1 MLDKAYIIE
10 KLRQIGGNLT
20 RVILFKLKENN
31 MKKKLLVLSV
41 SAILASNFI
50 FDNNASAVV
59 SENEYKSSA
68 LSVEG
73 KINPAIS
80 LERYQDNLESLINSL
95 SVEDFSGYDQPE
107 YKKAYE
113 KYQKRFLAEL
123 DALNKF
129 ISEDTREAK
138 NIRKYDSDKV
148 EKKLG
153 LTQERYEKV
162 YQNLKQNREDF
173 DDDVKSVENKN
184 QELKRF
190 NESDQENANKEI
202 VDLENKVLMVAKA
215 FPGQHEARANLY
227 NKLDMIMAYEEVKPK
242 EIISKNIPRNN
253 RMLVDLKEDLE
264 TIIDEF
270 FAEIDLAR
278 PSNIPMLTED
288 NEHDVSIRKKLRE
301 DAENAKNNPN
311 LVDPGV
317 QQRADRTAER
327 LAKMTKASK
336 EAKENAAKAKA
347 TVKALQAQKAPT
359 TKKFYT
365 KNPDAFPHKQLKQ
378 HHDSKNEL
386 VIKEP
391 TQQLPTYT
399 VMTERQT
406 QPVLKQKHREETFIL
421 PMAPRQSQPPEL
433 KGMSGESNHVTTDAD
448 SKPSNQYGGNGN
460 LIEFTEDTT
469 PKAKGANN
477 QKQTT
482 TEDTTPEVKETIT
495 ESNVVDIDQSYFYQ
509 KSGYKYGYSES
520 DTSGYTDRD
529 KRAIKRNLVR
539 EAEEKV
545 NQYVNSHSAQDLV
558 AAREKVKTLDPAQQ
572 NRLNKQIDK
581 IYNGQY

>member
-1 MLDKAYIIE
+1 
-10 KLRQIGGNLT
+10 
-20 RVILFKLKENN
+20 

-406 QPVLKQKHREETFIL
+406 QPVLKQKHREETFTL

>member
-20 RVILFKLKENN
+20 RVILFKLKENK
-31 MKKKLLVLSV
+31 MKKKLLVLSA

-59 SENEYKSSA
+59 KQSGYESEA
-68 LSVEG
+68 LQIEG
-73 KINPAIS
+73 TRKHDIS
-80 LERYQDNLESLINSL
+80 LQQYKDSLEDLIMKQSLN
-95 SVEDFSGYDQPE
+95 EFGGYDEPE
-107 YKKAYE
+107 YKEAYQ
-113 KYQKRFLAEL
+113 KYQGRFLAEL
-123 DALNKF
+123 EAINKF
-129 ISEDTREAK
+129 VKEDE
-138 NIRKYDSDKV
+138 NGNG
-148 EKKLG
+148 LG
-153 LTQERYEKV
+153 MTHERYLSIYEGLQKNKNDFENKV
-162 YQNLKQNREDF
+162 REI
-173 DDDVKSVENKN
+173 ENKN
-184 QELKRF
+184 EDLKRF
-190 NESDQENANKEI
+190 NYENQRKANKEI
-202 VDLENKVLMVAKA
+202 NELENKALMLANT
-215 FPGQHEARANLY
+215 FIRHDDARENLY
-227 NKLDMIMAYEEVKPK
+227 NKLDMILGYNEDERDLKVPT
-242 EIISKNIPRNN
+242 NN
-253 RMLVDLKEDLE
+253 RMLSETKENLE
-264 TIIDEF
+264 TAIDEF
-270 FAEIDLAR
+270 FEEIGSKR
-278 PSNIPMLTED
+278 PKEIPMLTESNKGD
-288 NEHDVSIRKKLRE
+288 NKIKNKLRT

-317 QQRADRTAER
+317 QQRADRAAER

-359 TKKFYT
+359 TKKSYT

-378 HHDSKNEL
+378 QHDSKNEL

-399 VMTERQT
+399 VTTERQT
-406 QPVLKQKHREETFIL
+406 QPVLKQKQREETFTL
-421 PMAPRQSQPPEL
+421 PMAPRQSQQPAL
-433 KGMSGESNHVTTDAD
+433 KGMSGESNYVTTDAD

-482 TEDTTPEVKETIT
+482 TEDTAPEVKETIT
-495 ESNVVDIDQSYFYQ
+495 ESNVVDIDQSSFYQ

-545 NQYVNSHSAQDLV
+545 NQYVNSHSAQDLA

>member
-1 MLDKAYIIE
+1 M
-10 KLRQIGGNLT
+10 
-20 RVILFKLKENN
+20 
-31 MKKKLLVLSV
+31 
-41 SAILASNFI
+41 
-50 FDNNASAVV
+50 
-59 SENEYKSSA
+59 
-68 LSVEG
+68 EG

-406 QPVLKQKHREETFIL
+406 QPVLKQKHREETFTL

>member
-20 RVILFKLKENN
+20 RVILFKLKENK
-31 MKKKLLVLSV
+31 MKKKLLVLSA
-41 SAILASNFI
+41 SAILASNFT

-95 SVEDFSGYDQPE
+95 NVEDFSGYDQPE

-129 ISEDTREAK
+129 IAEDTREAK
-138 NIRKYDSDKV
+138 YIRKYDSDKV

-311 LVDPGV
+311 LVEPGV
-317 QQRADRTAER
+317 QQRADSAAER

-347 TVKALQAQKAPT
+347 TVKAFQKAPT
-359 TKKFYT
+359 TKKSYT
-365 KNPDAFPHKQLKQ
+365 KNPNAFPHKQLKQ

-386 VIKEP
+386 VIKKP

-399 VMTERQT
+399 VTTERQA
-406 QPVLKQKHREETFIL
+406 QPVLKQKQREETFTL
-421 PMAPRQSQPPEL
+421 PMAPRQSQQSAL
-433 KGMSGESNHVTTDAD
+433 KGMGGESNHVTTDSD

-460 LIEFTEDTT
+460 LIEFIEDTT
-469 PKAKGANN
+469 PKPKGANN

-482 TEDTTPEVKETIT
+482 TEDTAPEVKETIT
-495 ESNVVDIDQSYFYQ
+495 ESNVVDIDQSSFYQ

-558 AAREKVKTLDPAQQ
+558 AAREKVKTLDSAQQ
-572 NRLNKQIDK
+572 TRLNKQIDK

>member
-406 QPVLKQKHREETFIL
+406 QPVLKQKHREETFTL

>member
-20 RVILFKLKENN
+20 RVILFKLKENK
-31 MKKKLLVLSV
+31 MKKKLLVLSA

-59 SENEYKSSA
+59 KKTEHESETLKMVGNRSDSVTREKYEDNFKLLTQNLSLNEHGGYDELEYKDA
-68 LSVEG
+68 YQ
-73 KINPAIS
+73 K
-80 LERYQDNLESLINSL
+80 YQD
-95 SVEDFSGYDQPE
+95 
-107 YKKAYE
+107 
-113 KYQKRFLAEL
+113 RFLAEL
-123 DALNKF
+123 DAFNKL
-129 ISEDTREAK
+129 ILKGHPSNGGMTVEK
-138 NIRKYDSDKV
+138 YNNIRKSL
-148 EKKLG
+148 E
-153 LTQERYEKV
+153 
-162 YQNLKQNREDF
+162 QNKQDFMSGAAKIENEHKDLKRF
-173 DDDVKSVENKN
+173 DDDKFDKGLDLIYNLE
-184 QELKRF
+184 
-190 NESDQENANKEI
+190 DQA
-202 VDLENKVLMVAKA
+202 LMS
-215 FPGQHEARANLY
+215 ARAFGGNAYKDAREDLY
-227 NKLDMIMAYEEVKPK
+227 AKLDLIVGTTPEERRDKLPT
-242 EIISKNIPRNN
+242 NQ
-253 RMLVDLKEDLE
+253 RMLDEMSGNLE

-270 FAEIDLAR
+270 FKDIKLER
-278 PSNIPMLTED
+278 PVKIEPLTKENKD
-288 NEHDVSIRKKLRE
+288 NLDVLKKVSE
-301 DAENAKNNPN
+301 DAQKAKEDARFRDPN
-311 LVDPGV
+311 VEL
-317 QQRADRTAER
+317 RAKKAEES
-327 LAKMTKASK
+327 LAKIT
-336 EAKENAAKAKA
+336 ENSRKAKA
-347 TVKALQAQKAPT
+347 EANKKAKEKSM
-359 TKKFYT
+359 KKESY
-365 KNPDAFPHKQLKQ
+365 KDNPKAFPHKQLKQ

-391 TQQLPTYT
+391 TQQLPAYT
-399 VMTERQT
+399 VTTERQT
-406 QPVLKQKHREETFIL
+406 QPVLKQKQREETFTL
-421 PMAPRQSQPPEL
+421 PMAPRQSQQPAL

-495 ESNVVDIDQSYFYQ
+495 ESNVVDIDQSSFYQ

-572 NRLNKQIDK
+572 ARLNKQIDK

>member
-1 MLDKAYIIE
+1 
-10 KLRQIGGNLT
+10 
-20 RVILFKLKENN
+20 
-31 MKKKLLVLSV
+31 MKKKLLVLSA

-59 SENEYKSSA
+59 KQSGYESEALQIEGTRKHDITLQQYKD
-68 LSVEG
+68 
-73 KINPAIS
+73 S
-80 LERYQDNLESLINSL
+80 LEDLIMKQSLN
-95 SVEDFSGYDQPE
+95 EFGGYDEPE
-107 YKKAYE
+107 YKEAYQ
-113 KYQKRFLAEL
+113 KYQGRFLAEL
-123 DALNKF
+123 EALNKF
-129 ISEDTREAK
+129 VHED
-138 NIRKYDSDKV
+138 
-148 EKKLG
+148 EKEKG
-153 LTQERYEKV
+153 LKPGMTQERYKTV
-162 YQNLKQNREDF
+162 YEALLNNKKEFEREAS
-173 DDDVKSVENKN
+173 KIEQGNK
-184 QELKRF
+184 ELKRF
-190 NESDQENANKEI
+190 NDEELREALGK
-202 VDLENKVLMVAKA
+202 VYDLEDKAYMVAKA
-215 FPGQHEARANLY
+215 FPDSSYKGARAELY
-227 NKLDMIMAYEEVKPK
+227 NKIYLVVGYSSEERTDKLPINQRMVK
-242 EIISKNIPRNN
+242 EMCEN
-253 RMLVDLKEDLE
+253 LE

-270 FAEIDLAR
+270 FKDIGHER
-278 PSNIPMLTED
+278 PLNIEPLTDQNKD
-288 NEHDVSIRKKLRE
+288 NKEVINKVRT

-317 QQRADRTAER
+317 QQRADRAAER

-359 TKKFYT
+359 TKKSYT

-378 HHDSKNEL
+378 HHDLKNEL

-399 VMTERQT
+399 VTTERQT
-406 QPVLKQKHREETFIL
+406 QPVLKQTQREETFTL
-421 PMAPRQSQPPEL
+421 PMAPRQSQQPAL

-495 ESNVVDIDQSYFYQ
+495 ESNVVDIDQSSFYQ

-545 NQYVNSHSAQDLV
+545 NQYVNSQSAQDLV
-558 AAREKVKTLDPAQQ
+558 AAREKVKTLDSAQQ
-572 NRLNKQIDK
+572 TRLNKQIDK

>member
-1 MLDKAYIIE
+1 
-10 KLRQIGGNLT
+10 
-20 RVILFKLKENN
+20 

-406 QPVLKQKHREETFIL
+406 QPVLKQKHREETFTL

-495 ESNVVDIDQSYFYQ
+495 ESNVVDIDQSSFYQ

>member
-1 MLDKAYIIE
+1 
-10 KLRQIGGNLT
+10 
-20 RVILFKLKENN
+20 

-253 RMLVDLKEDLE
+253 RLLVDLKEDLE

-336 EAKENAAKAKA
+336 EAKENADKAKA

-406 QPVLKQKHREETFIL
+406 QPVLKQKHREETFTL

-539 EAEEKV
+539 EAEAKV

>member
-20 RVILFKLKENN
+20 RVILFKLKENK
-31 MKKKLLVLSV
+31 MKKKLLVLSA

-59 SENEYKSSA
+59 SENEYKSDSLTIGGTRNHLISIEQYKENIEKLI
-68 LSVEG
+68 LSQS
-73 KINPAIS
+73 IS
-80 LERYQDNLESLINSL
+80 
-95 SVEDFSGYDQPE
+95 DFSGYDEPE
-107 YKKAYE
+107 YKEAYQ
-113 KYQKRFLAEL
+113 KYQKQFLAEL

-129 ISEDTREAK
+129 IKEDEHEK
-138 NIRKYDSDKV
+138 G
-148 EKKLG
+148 KKLG
-153 LTQERYEKV
+153 LTQERYKSIYESLKK
-162 YQNLKQNREDF
+162 NKQNFEKA
-173 DDDVKSVENKN
+173 VIEIENKN
-184 QELKRF
+184 SELKRF
-190 NESDQENANKEI
+190 DDEEQDKAERE
-202 VDLENKVLMVAKA
+202 VYELEHKALMVVGAFNEHKEAK
-215 FPGQHEARANLY
+215 RNLY
-227 NKLDMIMAYEEVKPK
+227 NKLDMIMAYKKDGDYKYPTNVPTNQRMLK
-242 EIISKNIPRNN
+242 EIK
-253 RMLVDLKEDLE
+253 LDLE

-270 FAEIDLAR
+270 FKEIDSER
-278 PSNIPMLTED
+278 PQDIPMLTVE
-288 NEHDVSIRKKLRE
+288 NQHSDVVKQKLR
-301 DAENAKNNPN
+301 DSAENAKNDPN

-317 QQRADRTAER
+317 KERAEKAKDQ

-347 TVKALQAQKAPT
+347 TVKALQAQKVPT
-359 TKKFYT
+359 TKKSYK

-378 HHDSKNEL
+378 QHDSKNEL

-399 VMTERQT
+399 VTTERQT
-406 QPVLKQKHREETFIL
+406 QPVLKQKQREETFTL
-421 PMAPRQSQPPEL
+421 PMAPRQSQQPAL

-495 ESNVVDIDQSYFYQ
+495 ESNVVDIDQSSFYQ

>member
-1 MLDKAYIIE
+1 
-10 KLRQIGGNLT
+10 
-20 RVILFKLKENN
+20 
-31 MKKKLLVLSV
+31 MKKKLLVLSA

-59 SENEYKSSA
+59 KETKHKSEA
-68 LSVEG
+68 LSVTG
-73 KINPAIS
+73 KKHS
-80 LERYQDNLESLINSL
+80 TFKVDDYKKNLGDLIDKLTLN
-95 SVEDFSGYDQPE
+95 DFDGYYEPE
-107 YKKAYE
+107 YKDAYQ
-113 KYQKRFLAEL
+113 KYQGRFLAEL
-123 DALNKF
+123 EALNQFIREDKDPKEIGFTFERYNKVRDAL
-129 ISEDTREAK
+129 
-138 NIRKYDSDKV
+138 
-148 EKKLG
+148 L
-153 LTQERYEKV
+153 Q
-162 YQNLKQNREDF
+162 
-173 DDDVKSVENKN
+173 NKN
-184 QELKRF
+184 DFMREVSKIENDNAELKRF
-190 NESDQENANKEI
+190 DNQRQIEAEGE
-202 VDLENKVLMVAKA
+202 VYDLEHKALMLINTFKEHVDAK
-215 FPGQHEARANLY
+215 RNLY
-227 NKLDMIMAYEEVKPK
+227 NKLNIIMAYTRDENNLKVPT
-242 EIISKNIPRNN
+242 NNPTNN
-253 RMLVDLKEDLE
+253 RMLKEIKEDLE

-270 FAEIDLAR
+270 FKEIDLER
-278 PSNIPMLTED
+278 PQDIPVLT
-288 NEHDVSIRKKLRE
+288 NENKDDINVKTSIRE
-301 DAENAKNNPN
+301 AAKVAKSNPN

-317 QQRADRTAER
+317 QQRADRAAEH

-359 TKKFYT
+359 TKKSYT

-378 HHDSKNEL
+378 QHDSKNEL

-399 VMTERQT
+399 VTTERQT
-406 QPVLKQKHREETFIL
+406 QPVLKQKQREETFTL
-421 PMAPRQSQPPEL
+421 PMAPRQSQQPAL
-433 KGMSGESNHVTTDAD
+433 KEMSGESNHVTTDAD
-448 SKPSNQYGGNGN
+448 SKPPNQYGGNGN

-495 ESNVVDIDQSYFYQ
+495 ESNVVDIDQSSFYQ

>member
-1 MLDKAYIIE
+1 
-10 KLRQIGGNLT
+10 
-20 RVILFKLKENN
+20 

-336 EAKENAAKAKA
+336 EAKENADKAKA

-406 QPVLKQKHREETFIL
+406 QPVLKQKHREETFTL

-539 EAEEKV
+539 EAEAKV

>member
-1 MLDKAYIIE
+1 
-10 KLRQIGGNLT
+10 
-20 RVILFKLKENN
+20 
-31 MKKKLLVLSV
+31 MKKKLLVLSA
-41 SAILASNFI
+41 SAILASNFT

-95 SVEDFSGYDQPE
+95 NVEDFSGYDQPE

-129 ISEDTREAK
+129 IAEDTREAK
-138 NIRKYDSDKV
+138 YIRKYDSDKV

-311 LVDPGV
+311 LVEPGV
-317 QQRADRTAER
+317 QQRADSAAER

-359 TKKFYT
+359 TKKSYT

-378 HHDSKNEL
+378 HHDLKNEL

-399 VMTERQT
+399 VTTERQT
-406 QPVLKQKHREETFIL
+406 QPVLKQKQREETFTL
-421 PMAPRQSQPPEL
+421 PMAPRQSQQPAL

-495 ESNVVDIDQSYFYQ
+495 ESNVVDIDQSSFYQ
-509 KSGYKYGYSES
+509 KSGFKYGYSES

-529 KRAIKRNLVR
+529 KRVIKRNLVR

-572 NRLNKQIDK
+572 ARLNKQIDK

>member
-20 RVILFKLKENN
+20 RVILFKLKENK
-31 MKKKLLVLSV
+31 MKKKLLVLSA
-41 SAILASNFI
+41 SAILASNFV

-59 SENEYKSSA
+59 SENGYKSSA

-73 KINPAIS
+73 KRKHEIS
-80 LERYQDNLESLINSL
+80 LEKYKDSLEKLILSL
-95 SVEDFSGYDQPE
+95 SLEEFSGYDEPE
-107 YKKAYE
+107 YKDAYRN
-113 KYQKRFLAEL
+113 YQKRFLAEL
-123 DALNKF
+123 EAINKF
-129 ISEDTREAK
+129 VKEDE
-138 NIRKYDSDKV
+138 NGNG
-148 EKKLG
+148 LG
-153 LTQERYEKV
+153 MTHERYLSIYEGLQKNKNDFENKV
-162 YQNLKQNREDF
+162 REI
-173 DDDVKSVENKN
+173 ENKN
-184 QELKRF
+184 EDLKRF
-190 NESDQENANKEI
+190 DAPNQNKADDDIYE
-202 VDLENKVLMVAKA
+202 LEHKALMVANVFNEHTDAK
-215 FPGQHEARANLY
+215 RNLY
-227 NKLDMIMAYEEVKPK
+227 NKLDMIMAYKK
-242 EIISKNIPRNN
+242 EKNYKVPTNIPTND
-253 RMLVDLKEDLE
+253 RMLKEMKEDIE

-270 FAEIDLAR
+270 FQEIGSKR
-278 PSNIPMLTED
+278 PMNIPMLTSE
-288 NEHDVSIRKKLRE
+288 NRKDENVKKGVR
-301 DAENAKNNPN
+301 DSAENAKNDSN

-317 QQRADRTAER
+317 QQRADRAAER

-359 TKKFYT
+359 TKKSYT

-378 HHDSKNEL
+378 HHDLKNEL

-399 VMTERQT
+399 VTTERQT
-406 QPVLKQKHREETFIL
+406 QPVLKQKQREETFTL
-421 PMAPRQSQPPEL
+421 PMAPRQSQQPAL
-433 KGMSGESNHVTTDAD
+433 KGMSGESNHVTTDTD

-495 ESNVVDIDQSYFYQ
+495 ESNVVDIDQSSFYQ
-509 KSGYKYGYSES
+509 KSGFKYGYSES

-529 KRAIKRNLVR
+529 KRVIKRNLVR

-572 NRLNKQIDK
+572 ARLNKQIDK